1 MDNRKN
7 NGGHSTKGFA
17 GRHSKSTEQ
26 EVIENLSLLDDL
38 FFLKLEEALTEGKS
52 WALRL
57 FATHRIPKPKASIE
71 VNNSAE
77 QPLFDLIPTIK
88 FVKTDGAIHLQ

>member
-1 MDNRKN
+1 
-7 NGGHSTKGFA
+7 
-17 GRHSKSTEQ
+17 
-26 EVIENLSLLDDL
+26 
-38 FFLKLEEALTEGKS
+38 
-52 WALRL
+52 LRL

-88 FVKTDGAIHLQ
+88 FVKTDGTIDLQ

>member
-38 FFLKLEEALTEGKS
+38 CWQQYFSTSEMFQQ
-52 WALRL
+52 L
-57 FATHRIPKPKASIE
+57 FH
-71 VNNSAE
+71 
-77 QPLFDLIPTIK
+77 
-88 FVKTDGAIHLQ
+88 